1 MNDLDRL
8 LSDLK
13 TNENLRAWLSG
24 SANEAA
30 ADVVLSDLD
39 YDATMAE
46 LLEAK
51 PDALLD

>member
-13 TNENLRAWLSG
+13 TNATLREWLSK

-30 ADVVLSDLD
+30 ADVVLSDLG
-39 YDATMAE
+39 YNVTMEE
-46 LLEAK
+46 LFETA
-51 PDALLD
+51 PDALN